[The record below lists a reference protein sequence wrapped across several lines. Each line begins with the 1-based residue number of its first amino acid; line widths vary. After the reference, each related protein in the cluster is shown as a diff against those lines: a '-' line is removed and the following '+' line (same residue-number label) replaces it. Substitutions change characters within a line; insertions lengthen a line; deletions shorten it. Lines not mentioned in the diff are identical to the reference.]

1 MSEKKSVGESKST
14 DAQRLVD
21 DVSKNSVEKIDE
33 ISKVHASEVQ
43 QLSEL
48 QKEAAELAKSVVITK
63 DESQK
68 QGDTVKD
75 SDIPVSDHP
84 FGQNL
89 RSSNEIVDSYANVM
103 RLYNKLAAQTVDA
116 MQENS
121 RLYGRT
127 MDIVTRYNIN
137 LVNAWLSF
145 WNP

>member
-1 MSEKKSVGESKST
+1 MGESKST

-103 RLYNKLAAQTVDA
+103 RLYNKLAAQTIDA

-121 RLYGRT
+121 RRYGRT